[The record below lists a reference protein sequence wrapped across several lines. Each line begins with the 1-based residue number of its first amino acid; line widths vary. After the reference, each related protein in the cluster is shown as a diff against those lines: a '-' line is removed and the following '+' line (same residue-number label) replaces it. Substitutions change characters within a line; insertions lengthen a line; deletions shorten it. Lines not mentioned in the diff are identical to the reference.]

1 MATFVRAGHLPDNH
15 DANHHDESVTAFK
28 DIGPAEVSLLLCRL
42 SLTWMRWLGTPA
54 VTAMMTPP
62 ISSLLSPKS
71 RLLPPPPPPPLPL
84 PSHRWTPL
92 LALLHAS
99 PVLPA
104 RFLLRKIG
112 TSTLFVLHSPF
123 FPSLSLLPTISALCL
138 SRDMRNCQFS
148 WATSHSI
155 FPTPYLT
162 YLSPVST
169 LPHSVP
175 SPALNLQCHRA
186 HLRAAPPPPQHPS
199 PVLFLQICAPPSFH
213 TCGSRWQ

>member
-1 MATFVRAGHLPDNH
+1 MRIGHLPDNH
-15 DANHHDESVTAFK
+15 DANHHDENSVTACK
-28 DIGPAEVSLLLCRL
+28 QSGPAEFALLLRRL

-54 VTAMMTPP
+54 VTTMMTPP

-71 RLLPPPPPPPLPL
+71 RLLPPPPPPPPPP
-84 PSHRWTPL
+84 PSHRSTPL
-92 LALLHAS
+92 LALPPAF

-104 RFLLRKIG
+104 RFLPRKIG
-112 TSTLFVLHSPF
+112 TSTLFFLHFPI

-162 YLSPVST
+162 YAPLIST
-169 LPHSVP
+169 LPYSVP
-175 SPALNLQCHRA
+175 SPALNLQCHRSY
-186 HLRAAPPPPQHPS
+186 LRAAPPPPQHPS
-199 PVLFLQICAPPSFH
+199 PVLFLQICAPPCFH
-213 TCGSRWQ
+213 TCGCRWQ